1 MGQPAWDT
9 ARSCAPGAAAAGPP
23 RGDCTRPDDPLGLAK
38 TDVAFPARTRWP
50 ASGPLS
56 FLTGTLPAAMQSA
69 PTERGM
75 VEIRNATRCTE
86 NPAPS
91 VAPCPAWLCKIN
103 EQNSG
108 ASLCVR
114 PVSQPLSSGP
124 RPPPRAEI
132 LAACR
137 SAAHASPRSA
147 GNSTQDK
154 PDRPLINRLQRR
166 GNATKA
172 RRGNRPRAAFL
183 NRSGSLP
190 HSSKQPLP
198 DARPRPTSLAKR
210 SIACP
215 DASSPFFLP
224 SC

>member
-1 MGQPAWDT
+1 MGHGKILCPRR
-9 ARSCAPGAAAAGPP
+9 RSGRTAAGRLHAAGRPSRAGEDR
-23 RGDCTRPDDPLGLAK
+23 RGS
-38 TDVAFPARTRWP
+38 PAGTLWP
-50 ASGPLS
+50 ACNPLS
-56 FLTGTLPAAMQSA
+56 FLTGTLPAAMQSIPA
-69 PTERGM
+69 GRD
-75 VEIRNATRCTE
+75 VVAIRNAAQGNR
-86 NPAPS
+86 ALS
-91 VAPCPAWLCKIN
+91 AAPCPAWLCKVDERN
-103 EQNSG
+103 RG
-108 ASLCVR
+108 ASLCNQ
-114 PVSQPLSSGP
+114 PVIQPPSSGP

-147 GNSTQDK
+147 GNSTQDE
-154 PDRPLINRLQRR
+154 PDRPLINRSQRR
-166 GNATKA
+166 GNATRT
-172 RRGNRPRAAFL
+172 RRGNRHPTAFS

-190 HSSKQPLP
+190 HRPTRPLP